1 MVQEKFIHIIQT
13 TNLKTFA
20 IVFSMSNKAHR
31 MGRGP
36 GEDPK
41 NEEIS

>member
-1 MVQEKFIHIIQT
+1 MVQEKFNHVIQT

-31 MGRGP
+31 MGREP

-41 NEEIS
+41 NEEMS